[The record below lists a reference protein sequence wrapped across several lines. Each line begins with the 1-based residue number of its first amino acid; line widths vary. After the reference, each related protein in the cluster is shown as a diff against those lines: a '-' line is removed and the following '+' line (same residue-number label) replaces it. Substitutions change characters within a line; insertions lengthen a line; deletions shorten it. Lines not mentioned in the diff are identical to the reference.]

1 MKKVIV
7 MALGLEGFM
16 NLQKL
21 QGKSPNDPKLFLGIK
36 NEEKLL
42 SSLCEETTNDIV
54 ARFNKS
60 SIEKTNITYKYQ
72 CKIQSKK
79 GRPDSSTK
87 PRKKQI

>member
-7 MALGLEGFM
+7 MALVLEGFIS
-16 NLQKL
+16 LQKL
-21 QGKSPNDPKLFLGIK
+21 QGKSPNDPKLFLGIE

-42 SSLCEETTNDIV
+42 SSLCEEMAKNIV

-72 CKIQSKK
+72 RKIQSKK
-79 GRPDSSTK
+79 ETK
-87 PRKKQI
+87 LFYHTKKQI